1 MDAEKIIIKKRSVR
15 IKGHAT
21 SVTLEQP
28 FWGALRTIAARR
40 GLSLNKIIAEI
51 DEGNPD
57 NLSSAI
63 RVFVL
68 RDLQARLKSNHD

>member
-1 MDAEKIIIKKRSVR
+1 MDAKHIPIKKRSVR

-21 SVTLEQP
+21 SVTLEEP
-28 FWGALRTIAARR
+28 FWDVLREIAALR
-40 GLSLNKIIAEI
+40 GLSLNKMIAEI

-63 RVFVL
+63 RVFIL
-68 RDLQARLKSNHD
+68 RDLQARLEGGDD